1 MNPNAGQPLLDLID
15 WIDGTVAQLL
25 AATHINV
32 LAVVTLLGLIWLVSA
47 CVG

>member
-1 MNPNAGQPLLDLID
+1 LDLID

-25 AATHINV
+25 AVMHINV
-32 LAVVTLLGLIWLVSA
+32 LAVATLLGLIWLVSA